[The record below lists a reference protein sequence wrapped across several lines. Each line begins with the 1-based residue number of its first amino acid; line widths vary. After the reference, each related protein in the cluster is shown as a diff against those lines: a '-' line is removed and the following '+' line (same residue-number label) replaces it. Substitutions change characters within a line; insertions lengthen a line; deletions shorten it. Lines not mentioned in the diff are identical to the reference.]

1 MARPVDETK
10 LERIRQT
17 SMELIVHKG
26 YGGASIAEIAKKAKV
41 AEGYLYRHYKGKA
54 DLVEDILNSNID
66 ELVVVLEELNSNTI
80 SIGHIFEGLIRKMFD
95 IARKTPIRIQFIFV
109 LMNDYNFSIREGMRT
124 RIYQLCSEVKERGVK
139 DGVLRADIEEDEIFL
154 MGISYPVQYINY
166 RLKGFFN
173 KKELRETEMQKIL
186 KVCVNSLMYENK

>member
-1 MARPVDETK
+1 MARPIDETK
-10 LERIRQT
+10 LERIRQA

-66 ELVVVLEELNSNTI
+66 ELIGVLEELSGSNKGI
-80 SIGHIFEGLIRKMFD
+80 SYIFEGLIRKMFD
-95 IARKTPIRIQFIFV
+95 IAKTSPTRIQFVFV
-109 LMNDYNFSIREGMRT
+109 LMNDYNFSIREGMRD
-124 RIYQLCSEVKERGVK
+124 RIHQLCNDVRERGLREN
-139 DGVLRADIEEDEIFL
+139 VLRPDVEEDEVFL
-154 MGISYPVQYINY
+154 MGLSYPIQYINY

-173 KKELRETEMQKIL
+173 RKELRETEIQKIL
-186 KVCVNSLMYENK
+186 KVCVNSLRYENN